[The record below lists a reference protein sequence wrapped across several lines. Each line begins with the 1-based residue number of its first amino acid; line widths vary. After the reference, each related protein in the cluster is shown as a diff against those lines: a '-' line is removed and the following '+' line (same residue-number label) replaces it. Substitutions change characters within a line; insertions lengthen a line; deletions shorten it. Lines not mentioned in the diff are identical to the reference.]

1 MISYSTWTPVGAPL
15 IDGWQGRCFLSL
27 VVPFAVLLQW
37 LAWVQD
43 KIRARVQLGASIACL
58 VFVELALIYA
68 FRVMYLRFWA

>member
-1 MISYSTWTPVGAPL
+1 VVAQRQPGKVGAPIRTVIPHWAL
-15 IDGWQGRCFLSL
+15 TL
-27 VVPFAVLLQW
+27 VGDIPGQQW